1 MTARTELIAAQ
12 RAARNPAVRW
22 CTCGLRMA
30 GTGLQVAEMAAV
42 HWRGS
47 LCPWR
52 LLTYDPRR
60 LSSPPTP

>member
-1 MTARTELIAAQ
+1 MTPAQ
-12 RAARNPAVRW
+12 RAARRATHRQHTAW

-30 GTGLQVAEMAAV
+30 GTGLQIAAMAEG

-52 LLTYDPRR
+52 LLDHDPRR
-60 LSSPPTP
+60 L